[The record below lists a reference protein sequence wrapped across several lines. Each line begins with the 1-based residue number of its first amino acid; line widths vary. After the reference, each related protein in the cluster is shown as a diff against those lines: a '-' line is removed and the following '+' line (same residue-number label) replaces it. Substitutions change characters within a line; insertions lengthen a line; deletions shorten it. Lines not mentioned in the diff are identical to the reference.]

1 MPGRLDGGDPQA
13 ALPRGGAPEG
23 PVRRLVR
30 FLLDTDSVSFA
41 LRGHG
46 EVGARLQTHRPSDI
60 CISAITLAELRY
72 GADRK
77 GSRKLHGLIDTFT
90 SAVEVVPFDEE
101 AAAEFG
107 RIGSVLAERGTP
119 IGEVDV
125 LIAAHA
131 VALRCTLVT
140 NNVRHF
146 SRVPGLS
153 VENWA

>member
-1 MPGRLDGGDPQA
+1 MRY
-13 ALPRGGAPEG
+13 
-23 PVRRLVR
+23 
-30 FLLDTDSVSFA
+30 LLDTDSVSFA
-41 LRGHG
+41 LRGQG
-46 EVGARLQTHRPSDI
+46 DVSERLKTKRPSDL

-77 GSRKLHGLIDTFT
+77 GSRKLHGLIDIFAA
-90 SAVEVVPFDEE
+90 SVEVVSFDEA

-107 RIGSVLAERGTP
+107 RIGGALAERGTP
-119 IGEVDV
+119 IGEFDV

-146 SRVPGLS
+146 SRVSGLS

>member
-1 MPGRLDGGDPQA
+1 
-13 ALPRGGAPEG
+13 
-23 PVRRLVR
+23 VKY
-30 FLLDTDSVSFA
+30 LLDTDSVSYA
-41 LRGHG
+41 LRGQG
-46 EVGARLQTHRPSDI
+46 DVGVRIRACNPSDLR
-60 CISAITLAELRY
+60 ISAIALAELWY

-90 SAVEVVPFDEE
+90 AAIEVAPFDEV

-107 RIGSVLAERGTP
+107 RIGSILAKRGTP
-119 IGEVDV
+119 IGEFDV

-131 VALRCTLVT
+131 VSLRCTLVT